1 MKIWINFLLTEW
13 RPKLDMKSKIPQV
26 DSLLGCILPKF
37 HSPVLLS
44 EKTMLKDKQEGLS
57 KQVFGISS
65 DADSELP
72 AFTPM
77 LQGAAV
83 ICKVSRAGESSY
95 FSKL

>member
-1 MKIWINFLLTEW
+1 
-13 RPKLDMKSKIPQV
+13 MKSKIPQV

-65 DADSELP
+65 DASQFKKRITVETDEHETFHWCFSQTL
-72 AFTPM
+72 
-77 LQGAAV
+77 
-83 ICKVSRAGESSY
+83 SR
-95 FSKL
+95 